1 MRVELLSKLNGTAK
15 YSIDV
20 QLPGMLYGAVLRGP
34 VEGTSP
40 LVIDDARAR
49 TVAGVVRIV
58 PMAFGVGVIA
68 ETPWAA
74 FDAKNALKVTWDR
87 RARAFVHDSDRAIPP
102 YSSPAR

>member
-87 RARAFVHDSDRAIPP
+87 RARPLPHHSDPPIPAHP
-102 YSSPAR
+102 PPP